1 MQRTLVLFKPDTI
14 QRSLVGTLITRFE
27 QKGLK
32 LVGLK
37 MMSMPKALCDEHYSH
52 MTSKPFYPAIV
63 EFMTAGPI
71 VALAI
76 EGHDAVM
83 VVRKMC
89 GLTAESEWVAGTIR
103 GDYAKSIDS
112 NMIHSSDS
120 LETAAAE
127 VPRFFNENELFEYG
141 RTFTY

>member
-37 MMSMPKALCDEHYSH
+37 MMSMSKDVCDEHYSH

-71 VALAI
+71 VALTI

-89 GLTAESEWVAGTIR
+89 GLTAENEWVSGTIR
-103 GDYAKSIDS
+103 
-112 NMIHSSDS
+112 
-120 LETAAAE
+120 
-127 VPRFFNENELFEYG
+127 
-141 RTFTY
+141 